1 MAAPGAD
8 STFAAP
14 SPDRPLPFN
23 ANDEV
28 DSMKLAVPDMIS
40 NSYFPAEAAV
50 ELGFFKAEGL
60 DVSLE
65 LIFPVD
71 KAYAAL
77 RDGAVDFVGG
87 SAHSALAA
95 FPEFRGVKLIG
106 AQAQGMYW
114 FLVMHADLKA
124 RRGDVAAVKGRRIG
138 AAPWVDKGLRGLLTE
153 AGIDIVCD
161 DVTIA
166 PVPGA
171 AGAGT
176 NFGLTAAKALEDR
189 KIDGFWANGM
199 GAEVAVRRGVGT
211 IVLDVRRGDGPKACF
226 NFTAATIATTDALI
240 AQSPQKAAAA
250 VRAIVKTQ
258 AALKA
263 NLERAGEVGK
273 KLFPPSEAALIT
285 ELIRRDLPY
294 YDAALSPEFVAVMT
308 EFARGQ
314 GLLAGRVF
322 YTDVVA
328 TQFAPLWKR

>member
-1 MAAPGAD
+1 
-8 STFAAP
+8 
-14 SPDRPLPFN
+14 
-23 ANDEV
+23 
-28 DSMKLAVPDMIS
+28 MKLAVPDMIS

-50 ELGFFKAEGL
+50 ELGFFKDEGL

-71 KAYAAL
+71 KAYEAL
-77 RDGAVDFVGG
+77 RDGAVDFVAG

-95 FPEFRGVKLIG
+95 FPNFRGAKLLC

-124 RRGDVAAVKGRRIG
+124 TRRDISAVKGRSIG
-138 AAPWVDKGLRGLLTE
+138 AAPWVDMGLRGLLTE
-153 AGIDIVCD
+153 AGIDIARDKVK
-161 DVTIA
+161 IA

-171 AGAGT
+171 APIPGAT
-176 NFGLTAAKALEDR
+176 VNFGLTAAKALEDR

-199 GAEVAVRRGVGT
+199 GTEVAVRRGVGT
-211 IVLDVRRGDGPKACF
+211 VVLDVRRGDGPKTCF
-226 NFTAATIATTDALI
+226 NYTAATVATSDALI
-240 AQSPQKAAAA
+240 ARSPETAAAA

-263 NLERAGEVGK
+263 DVSLATEVGR
-273 KLFPPSEAALIT
+273 KLFPDSEAALIA

-294 YDAALSPEFVAVMT
+294 YDATISPTFVAGMAV
-308 EFARGQ
+308 FARGQ
-314 GLLAGRVF
+314 GILDGEVA

-328 TQFAPLWKR
+328 TEFAPLWQS